1 MKQKKKIVCIVVG
14 VIFILICVIV
24 IGLSDNKENA
34 QDILKD
40 NVYQCI
46 MDDNFTTD
54 SKIEK
59 KIKEEITIFI
69 EDVDSTCICI
79 EIEAPNIAEGLFVWV
94 YSQDEENLT
103 PEKLEEKILML
114 LSESPKE
121 KVHYE
126 LLYRNDEKMEISYT
140 QECKDTLSCGM
151 IKFYNMAMQKVIEEL
166 KEGVQ

>member
-1 MKQKKKIVCIVVG
+1 MKQKKKLVCIVAG
-14 VIFILICVIV
+14 VIFILICVMV
-24 IGLSDNKENA
+24 IELSVNKNNT

-46 MDDNFTTD
+46 LDDNFTTD

-69 EDVDSTCICI
+69 EKVDSTCIYV
-79 EIEAPNIAEGLFVWV
+79 EIEAPNIAEGLFIWV
-94 YSQDEENLT
+94 DAQDEENLT
-103 PEKLEEKILML
+103 PEQLEEKILML

-126 LLYRNDEKMEISYT
+126 LPYKNDGKMEISYT